1 MSSVT
6 SSSSL
11 SSVVSRFKSKTVN
24 LAGAAHIGI
33 TGSRVYAIEVFC
45 QNFKQVYATGR
56 GVLGSVFSHHPS
68 MYAKLSF
75 EIIPWASHIG
85 ASLQMFLTTSSTI
98 GLRSATPTGC
108 SMPRR
113 MLAALCAVTMTA
125 AFPRLI
131 RTTHVL
137 SLVCCAC
144 FFVEG
149 QLIPWAANQSPQKP
163 HPLAHKS
170 CHPILHPP

>member
-45 QNFKQVYATGR
+45 LNFKQVYATGR
-56 GVLGSVFSHHPS
+56 GVLGSAFSHHPS

-85 ASLQMFLTTSSTI
+85 ASLQMFFLYIVRDRPPISNTNWLLHAPTNAGSS
-98 GLRSATPTGC
+98 
-108 SMPRR
+108 
-113 MLAALCAVTMTA
+113 
-125 AFPRLI
+125 
-131 RTTHVL
+131 
-137 SLVCCAC
+137 VCCDDDSSLGFKIKSYRLKGPKADQDYSC
-144 FFVEG
+144 
-149 QLIPWAANQSPQKP
+149 LIPC
-163 HPLAHKS
+163 LL
-170 CHPILHPP
+170 CMFFC